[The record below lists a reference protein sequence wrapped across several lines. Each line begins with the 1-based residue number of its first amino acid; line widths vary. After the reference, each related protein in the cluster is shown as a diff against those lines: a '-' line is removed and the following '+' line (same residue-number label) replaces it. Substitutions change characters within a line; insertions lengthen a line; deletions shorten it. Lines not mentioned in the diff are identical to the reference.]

1 MTRHLNLLFT
11 LKVLL
16 TAIAASTALAL
27 YGQTSP
33 ADSTYASSLDSI
45 KLDEVTVTHRAAG
58 TNRLGGPVDATRI
71 NRQELFKAACC
82 NLGESFTTNPSVDV
96 NYSDAATG
104 ARQIKLLGL
113 SGTYVQMLAEN
124 IPNWR
129 GSAIPYA
136 LSYVPGPWMKSILV
150 SKGASSVRN
159 GYESITG
166 QIDVEFLK
174 PEDEQGATIN
184 LYGNSDGRIEANAD
198 ANRHLTDRLN
208 TEVLAHYERSLTTM
222 DHNHDGFIDMP
233 RVRQFN
239 AQNRWDWLGDTY
251 IFHGGIALL
260 DEDRQSGQ
268 TKHAAHDDNDGH
280 RYEIGLKT
288 RRYEAYMKH
297 AFFLNREHGTNIA
310 LMASASL
317 HQLDAHY
324 GHKLYNA
331 DEKNLYAQLMFET
344 TFTPKHTLSAG
355 LSINHDDP
363 DSEVTATAE
372 QLNGSGARDQRE
384 TTPGAY
390 AQYTFNADDHW
401 IVMAGIRADH
411 SSLYGSFVTPRLHV
425 KFAPSNKFTWRAT
438 IGKGYRTTQPLA
450 QYNNLMASGRRI
462 VIDELKQEAAWN
474 MGTSASLT
482 LPVAGKLL
490 KANLEYYYTRFDNQT
505 VVDYD
510 SAPWMI
516 HITNLDGRSF
526 SHTIQ
531 ADISYPILPGL
542 ELTAAYRINNV
553 KTTIAGQ
560 LREKPLTNRYKGL
573 ITASYRTPLG
583 IWQVDVTLQLNGG
596 GRMPMPYQTDDGTFS
611 WPERFHAYEQLNA
624 QVTRWFR
631 HFSIYIGGENL
642 TGKRQRN
649 PIIAADQ
656 PWSELFDPTLVWG
669 PVTGAMAYAGIRI
682 NIGRTL

>member
-1 MTRHLNLLFT
+1 MTRHLYLLFT
-11 LKVLL
+11 LKDLV
-16 TAIAASTALAL
+16 TVIAASATLAL
-27 YGQTSP
+27 HGQTNP
-33 ADSTYASSLDSI
+33 ADSTYASSLDSVS
-45 KLDEVTVTHRAAG
+45 LGEVTVTHRAAG
-58 TNRLGGPVDATRI
+58 TNRQGGPVDAVRI

-124 IPNWR
+124 MPNWR
-129 GSAIPYA
+129 GAAIPYA
-136 LSYVPGPWMKSILV
+136 LGYVPGPWMKSILV

-166 QIDVEFLK
+166 QIDVEFVK

-184 LYGNSDGRIEANAD
+184 LYGNTQGRLETNAD
-198 ANRHLTDRLN
+198 ANLHITPRLN
-208 TEVLAHYERSLTTM
+208 TELLVHYENSLM
-222 DHNHDGFIDMP
+222 DMDGNDDSFMDMP

-239 AQNRWDWLGDTY
+239 VHNRWDWLGDNY
-251 IFHGGIALL
+251 IFHGGIAVL
-260 DEDRQSGQ
+260 DENRQSGQ
-268 TKHAAHDDNDGH
+268 ISHGDHH
-280 RYEIGLKT
+280 VEHPYEIGLKT
-288 RRYEAYMKH
+288 HRYEAYMKH
-297 AFFLNREHGTNIA
+297 AFFLNQEHGTNIA
-310 LMASASL
+310 LMASGSL
-317 HQLDAHY
+317 HQLDARY
-324 GHKLYNA
+324 GHKRYEV
-331 DEKNLYAQLMFET
+331 DDRNLYAQLMFET
-344 TFTPKHTLSAG
+344 TFTPMHTLSVG

-363 DSEVTATAE
+363 DGEVTANDT
-372 QLNGSGARDQRE
+372 QLSGSGAVDRRE

-390 AQYTFNADDHW
+390 VQYTFNADDRW
-401 IVMAGIRADH
+401 MAMAGIRADH
-411 SSLYGSFVTPRLHV
+411 SSLYGTFVTPRVHV

-438 IGKGYRTTQPLA
+438 VGKGYRTTQPLS
-450 QYNNLMASGRRI
+450 QYNNLMASGRHII
-462 VIDELKQEAAWN
+462 VDELKQEAAWN
-474 MGTSASLT
+474 MGTSIALT
-482 LPVAGKLL
+482 LPVRGKLL

-596 GRMPMPYQTDDGTFS
+596 GRMPTPYSTGEDNHLS

-624 QVTRWFR
+624 QDTRWFR

-649 PIIAADQ
+649 PIIAADK
-656 PWSELFDPTLVWG
+656 PWTGLFDPTLVWG

>member
-1 MTRHLNLLFT
+1 MTSRARY
-11 LKVLL
+11 LKAL
-16 TAIAASTALAL
+16 TAIICTLVAMASAAQDGPT
-27 YGQTSP
+27 T
-33 ADSTYASSLDSI
+33 SLDSI
-45 KLDEVTVTHRAAG
+45 SLEEVVVTHRSAG
-58 TNRLGGPVDATRI
+58 TNRLGGPVDAVRI

-129 GSAIPYA
+129 GTAIPYS

-184 LYGNSDGRIEANAD
+184 LYGNSEGRMEANAD
-198 ANRHLTDRLN
+198 ANVHLTQRLN
-208 TEVLAHYERSLTTM
+208 TEVLAHYERSFIDM
-222 DHNHDGFIDMP
+222 DGNDDGFIDMP

-239 AQNRWDWLGDTY
+239 IHNRWDWLGDTY
-251 IFHGGIALL
+251 IFHGGLALL
-260 DEDRQSGQ
+260 DEDRKSGQ
-268 TKHAAHDDNDGH
+268 TQDAASSAD

-288 RRYEAYMKH
+288 HRYEGYMKH
-297 AFFLNREHGTNIA
+297 AFFLDREHGTNIA
-310 LMASASL
+310 LMASATL

-324 GHKLYNA
+324 GHKRYKT
-331 DEKNLYAQLMFET
+331 DERNLYAQLMFET
-344 TFTPKHTLSAG
+344 TFTSKHTLSAG

-363 DSEVTATAE
+363 DSEVTVTYG
-372 QLNGSGARDQRE
+372 QLYGTGAHDQRE
-384 TTPGAY
+384 TTPGIY
-390 AQYTFNADDHW
+390 AQYTFNSYDRW

-411 SSLYGSFVTPRLHV
+411 SSLYGTFVTPRLHI
-425 KFAPSNKFTWRAT
+425 KFAPSDKFSWRAT

-450 QYNNLMASGRRI
+450 QYNNLMASGRSI
-462 VIDELKQEAAWN
+462 IIDELKQEAAWN
-474 MGTSASLT
+474 MGTSCSLT
-482 LPVAGKLL
+482 LPVAGRLL
-490 KANLEYYYTRFDNQT
+490 KANLEYYYTHFDNQT

-510 SAPWMI
+510 SRPWII

-531 ADISYPILPGL
+531 ADVSYPILPGL

-553 KTTIAGQ
+553 KTTLAGK

-583 IWQVDVTLQLNGG
+583 IWQFDVTLQLNGG
-596 GRMPMPYQTDDGTFS
+596 GRMPTPYYTGNDNHLS

-642 TGKRQRN
+642 TGKRQKN
-649 PIIAADQ
+649 PIIRPDE
-656 PWSELFDPTLVWG
+656 PWSGLFDPTLVWG
-669 PVTGAMAYAGIRI
+669 PVSGAMAYAGIRI
-682 NIGRTL
+682 NLGRTL